1 MEMCSGDHFERD
13 VLHALAFQLSC
24 FFQILFSKLSFRKY
38 ARGNTRFLFKT
49 KHNVVLSDTIYIQT
63 PKVVDLN
70 HDVYAVKAWGAR
82 RELDVT

>member
-1 MEMCSGDHFERD
+1 MQG
-13 VLHALAFQLSC
+13 
-24 FFQILFSKLSFRKY
+24 
-38 ARGNTRFLFKT
+38 GNTRFLFET

-82 RELDVT
+82 RELDVTWNHMVRIGFKGI

>member
-1 MEMCSGDHFERD
+1 MQG
-13 VLHALAFQLSC
+13 
-24 FFQILFSKLSFRKY
+24 
-38 ARGNTRFLFKT
+38 GNTRFLFKT